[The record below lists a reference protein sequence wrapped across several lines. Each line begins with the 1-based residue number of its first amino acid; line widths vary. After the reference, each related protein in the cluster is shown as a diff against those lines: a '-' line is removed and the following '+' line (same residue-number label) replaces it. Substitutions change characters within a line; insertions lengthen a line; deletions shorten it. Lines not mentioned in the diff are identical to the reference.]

1 MSNKKKFIIPL
12 IITGLLI
19 IAAYV
24 FGIGCP
30 IKYMTGISCPGCGM
44 SRALYSCLKLDF
56 SAAFH
61 YHPLFFMVPVILVL
75 VFFSDKLKPK
85 IKNII
90 VLIIAV
96 LFIGVYIIRL
106 IGGENDVIQIDV
118 GKSLAARIIGLIH

>member
-1 MSNKKKFIIPL
+1 MNNNNKFIIPL

-56 SAAFH
+56 LAAFH
-61 YHPLFFMVPVILVL
+61 YHPLFFLVPVIILLVL
-75 VFFSDKLKPK
+75 FSDKLKPQV
-85 IKNII
+85 KNII
-90 VLIIAV
+90 ALLIIV
-96 LFIGVYIIRL
+96 LFMGVYIIRL
-106 IGGENDVIQIDV
+106 IGGENDVIQIDID
-118 GKSLAARIIGLIH
+118 KSLPARIISFFH